1 MWRYRWNP
9 RLCSIPSC
17 PSQSSGSSPSPPPI
31 SFSPEKQAPSC
42 WVAAVETQVCPLET
56 GWVASSPSS
65 LHLVSLKPHPH
76 PHQCASAPVLCGSSI
91 SWWRGWL
98 SLGNHPL
105 KTGHGLCTH
114 VQMEGILLCSPEV
127 IMSHPLLDSCH
138 QSQGLRW
145 GKQSRSALSLDIYLP
160 GFQRVHSTRT
170 SLQLSCGPLATEV
183 PPPIRGHI
191 GSWSLGTAPL
201 SPHLLLRWV
210 PTPLLTLIL
219 PLQSGKGAAMVQAQ
233 MPPRGNFRYALVSQG
248 ESRLPVFHLYQD
260 CLHTFVIK
268 GSVWWKF
275 LNYLYG

>member
-183 PPPIRGHI
+183 PPPHQGPYRFLVPGDSSIV
-191 GSWSLGTAPL
+191 SPLAPEVGPYPAAHPHP
-201 SPHLLLRWV
+201 SPSVR
-210 PTPLLTLIL
+210 
-219 PLQSGKGAAMVQAQ
+219 
-233 MPPRGNFRYALVSQG
+233 
-248 ESRLPVFHLYQD
+248 
-260 CLHTFVIK
+260 K
-268 GSVWWKF
+268 GSCDGPGTNATPGEF
-275 LNYLYG
+275 